1 MKTEIGQ
8 WDYCS
13 EYLTIESARRN
24 YCAFPIVSSAL
35 DTYPGKGKVDALQE
49 VNSDWVVFGKAQF
62 TVTAVSANTA
72 LGTVV
77 PLNDLTFEA
86 KPAENAAVSGW
97 SLQPEGAAA
106 VAQDGNVFTVSD
118 VREDCTLVVEFRQRV
133 PATVVFST
141 PEGASQPMQR
151 GYVGEEMALTA
162 PEAGMCS
169 SILNLKCYRL
179 LVSPDAAE
187 QEMSEMVH
195 VPDLILPPVDG
206 PIRLAGAM
214 FRILHTP
221 GHSSGHICAV
231 TPDNVCYTGDALMSQ
246 ALLDAKLPY
255 GLSIQLA
262 MESRERLQ
270 ELEDCDF
277 FIMAHKGVCTGR
289 EIGPLIDANQELV
302 RRRAGE
308 IRDLI
313 TEPMDFSQ
321 ICRAVCTRFSLL
333 TRRPRRALYYERNI
347 RLFVEYLMDQGEL
360 GMETRQGTAFYLPS
374 KKI

>member
-1 MKTEIGQ
+1 MKLTQVKGSTWVLEANELIPLYLLDDRRCVLLDSGLAKEREEIEKTLLEAGLEPAGIL
-8 WDYCS
+8 CS
-13 EYLTIESARRN
+13 HAHVDH
-24 YCAFPIVSSAL
+24 CANNRYF
-35 DTYPGKGKVDALQE
+35 QE
-49 VNSDWVVFGKAQF
+49 KYHLPV
-62 TVTAVSANTA
+62 
-72 LGTVV
+72 
-77 PLNDLTFEA
+77 
-86 KPAENAAVSGW
+86 
-97 SLQPEGAAA
+97 
-106 VAQDGNVFTVSD
+106 
-118 VREDCTLVVEFRQRV
+118 
-133 PATVVFST
+133 
-141 PEGASQPMQR
+141 
-151 GYVGEEMALTA
+151 ALTA

-262 MESRERLQ
+262 MESRERLR

-277 FIMAHKGVCTGR
+277 FIMAHKGVCAGR

-321 ICRAVCTRFSLL
+321 ICRAVFPAHPAAPPGAVLRAEHPPVRGVSDGPGGAGHGDPPGDGLL
-333 TRRPRRALYYERNI
+333 PAIKENMRT
-347 RLFVEYLMDQGEL
+347 V
-360 GMETRQGTAFYLPS
+360 
-374 KKI
+374 

>member
-1 MKTEIGQ
+1 MKLTQVKGSTWVLEANELIPLYLLDDRRCVLLDSGLAKERDEIEKTLLEAGLEPAGIL
-8 WDYCS
+8 CS
-13 EYLTIESARRN
+13 HAHVDH
-24 YCAFPIVSSAL
+24 CANNRYF
-35 DTYPGKGKVDALQE
+35 QE
-49 VNSDWVVFGKAQF
+49 KYHLPV
-62 TVTAVSANTA
+62 
-72 LGTVV
+72 
-77 PLNDLTFEA
+77 
-86 KPAENAAVSGW
+86 
-97 SLQPEGAAA
+97 
-106 VAQDGNVFTVSD
+106 
-118 VREDCTLVVEFRQRV
+118 
-133 PATVVFST
+133 
-141 PEGASQPMQR
+141 
-151 GYVGEEMALTA
+151 ALTA

-195 VPDLILPPVDG
+195 APDLILPPVDG

-255 GLSIQLA
+255 GLSIPLA
-262 MESRERLQ
+262 MESRERLR

-277 FIMAHKGVCTGR
+277 FIMAHKGVCAGR

-321 ICRAVCTRFSLL
+321 ICRAVCARFSLL
-333 TRRPRRALYYERNI
+333 ARRPRRALYYERNI